1 MGLAKVKFSSEVFTA
16 FFEET
21 GKAFSVTKGL
31 PKGSKLVK
39 IQHRDGV
46 HEAIFQHESFGS
58 MEKIAEINVQFTAFE
73 MVSEPS
79 IPLQLHPKPEEARQ

>member
-21 GKAFSVTKGL
+21 GRAYSVTKGL

-58 MEKIAEINVQFTAFE
+58 MENIAEIDVQLTAYE
-73 MVSEPS
+73 MVPETA
-79 IPLQLHPKPEEARQ
+79 IPLQPKPEEARQ

>member
-21 GKAFSVTKGL
+21 GRAYSVTKGL

-46 HEAIFQHESFGS
+46 HEAIFQHESL
-58 MEKIAEINVQFTAFE
+58 KIAEIEVQLTALE
-73 MVSEPS
+73 MVPETA
-79 IPLQLHPKPEEARQ
+79 IPLQPKPEEARQ

>member
-58 MEKIAEINVQFTAFE
+58 MEKIAEIEVQLTALE
-73 MVSEPS
+73 MVPETA
-79 IPLQLHPKPEEARQ
+79 IPLQPKPEEARQ

>member
-21 GKAFSVTKGL
+21 GRAYSVTKGL

-58 MEKIAEINVQFTAFE
+58 MEKIAEIEVQLTALE
-73 MVSEPS
+73 MVPETA
-79 IPLQLHPKPEEARQ
+79 IPLQPKPEEARQ

>member
-21 GKAFSVTKGL
+21 GRAYSVTKGL

-46 HEAIFQHESFGS
+46 HEAIFQHESFVGN
-58 MEKIAEINVQFTAFE
+58 IAEIDVQFTAFE

-79 IPLQLHPKPEEARQ
+79 IPLQLQPKPEEARQ